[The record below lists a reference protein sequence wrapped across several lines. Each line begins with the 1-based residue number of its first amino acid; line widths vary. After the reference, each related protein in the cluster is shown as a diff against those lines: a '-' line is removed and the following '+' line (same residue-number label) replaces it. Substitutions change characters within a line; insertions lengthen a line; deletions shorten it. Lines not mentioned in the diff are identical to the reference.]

1 MPIYNDVALVLEGG
15 GMRTAVSAGLVTA
28 LMEAG
33 VQFPYVTAV
42 SAGATLASSVLSDE
56 PDRLKRSL
64 VDLAAEPEFGGVRYF
79 LRGKGYFNA
88 RYIYEHTSMPGQA
101 LPFNY
106 EQFLANRAD
115 FAIGAFRRD
124 DGGMTWWHRKDV
136 HSVRDMARYVRASS
150 SLPLLMPP
158 TWIGGVCYMDGGLG
172 ESIPLSPAVD
182 AGYRR
187 FLIVRSQPR
196 NYRKTLSTQQQ
207 LMRPA
212 LRRYPYLMQALLTRP
227 ARYNAQVAT
236 IDELEATGF
245 AYVMAPRE
253 MPISRGEL
261 DHDALLNAYY
271 LGLRQGREERDRW
284 LAFLEGDGPRRR
296 KERR

>member
-1 MPIYNDVALVLEGG
+1 MPIYNDVALILEGG

-28 LMEAG
+28 LMETG
-33 VQFPYVTAV
+33 VQFPYVAAV

-64 VDLAAEPEFGGVRYF
+64 VDLAAEPEFGGVQYF
-79 LRGKGYFNA
+79 LRGKGYFNS

-106 EQFLANRAD
+106 DRYLANRAD

-158 TWIGGVCYMDGGLG
+158 TWIGGVCYLDGGLG
-172 ESIPLSPAVD
+172 ESIPISPAVA

-196 NYRKTLSTQQQ
+196 NYRKSLSPKQQ
-207 LMRPA
+207 LMKPA
-212 LRRYPYLMQALLTRP
+212 LRRYPHLMQALLTRP
-227 ARYNAQVAT
+227 TRYNAQVQA
-236 IDELEATGF
+236 INELEANGF
-245 AYVMAPRE
+245 AYVLAPNE
-253 MPISRGEL
+253 MPISRSEL
-261 DHDALLNAYY
+261 DQKALENAFYA
-271 LGLRQGREERDRW
+271 GLRQGREERDRW
-284 LAFLEGDGPRRR
+284 LAFLEGDEPRRR

>member
-1 MPIYNDVALVLEGG
+1 MPFYSDVALILEGG

-28 LMEAG
+28 LMEMG
-33 VQFPYVTAV
+33 IQFPYVTAV

-64 VDLAAEPEFGGVRYF
+64 VDLAAEPEFGGIHHF
-79 LRGKGYFNA
+79 LRGRGYFNA
-88 RYIYEHTSMPGQA
+88 HYIYEETSLPGQA

-106 EQFLANRAD
+106 DRFLANRAD

-158 TWIGGVCYMDGGLG
+158 TWIGGVCYLDGGLG
-172 ESIPLSPAVD
+172 ESIPLSPAVE

-196 NYRKTLSTQQQ
+196 SYRKTLSPKVE
-207 LMRPA
+207 LMKPA
-212 LRRYPYLMQALLTRP
+212 LRRYPHLKQALLTRP
-227 ARYNAQVAT
+227 MRYNAQLAA
-236 IDELEATGF
+236 IDELEKSGF
-245 AYVMAPRE
+245 AYVLAPRE

-261 DHDALLNAYY
+261 NAEALTNAYY
-271 LGLRQGREERDRW
+271 AGLRQGREERDLW
-284 LAFLEGDGPRRR
+284 MAFLEAGAPRLRKGRR
-296 KERR
+296 